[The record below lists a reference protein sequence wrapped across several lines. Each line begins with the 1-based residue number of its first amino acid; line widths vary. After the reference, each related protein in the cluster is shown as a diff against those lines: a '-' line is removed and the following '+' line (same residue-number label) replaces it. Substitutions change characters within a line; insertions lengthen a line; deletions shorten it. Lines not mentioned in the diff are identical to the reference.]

1 MTSSES
7 IPLKACFYHRAL
19 LTEKWNRWYLVNP
32 RDVYLHPIS
41 FKNLP
46 KSFTQL
52 LCTIWVLLLI
62 TRDYVPFF
70 ITIAEKHCGVTSQ
83 LRPEHLTA
91 YPDGF
96 KRKKEKKK
104 KGQRGSNDNKIIFWG
119 IICDTWSGTSE
130 ANCSFYW
137 NRKIRRGSSHFSRLD

>member
-104 KGQRGSNDNKIIFWG
+104 KVNVEAMTIKLYFEVLSVIPGQGLLKPIVLSTG
-119 IICDTWSGTSE
+119 IERSGEE
-130 ANCSFYW
+130 AVISP
-137 NRKIRRGSSHFSRLD
+137 D

>member
-41 FKNLP
+41 FKNLL

-104 KGQRGSNDNKIIFWG
+104 KVNVEAMTIKLYFEVLSVIPGQGLLKPIVLSTG
-119 IICDTWSGTSE
+119 IERSGEE
-130 ANCSFYW
+130 AVISP
-137 NRKIRRGSSHFSRLD
+137 D

>member
-7 IPLKACFYHRAL
+7 IPLKVHFYHRAL
-19 LTEKWNRWYLVNP
+19 LIEKWNRWYLVNP

-104 KGQRGSNDNKIIFWG
+104 VNVEAMTIKLYFEVLSVIPGQGLLKPIVLSTG
-119 IICDTWSGTSE
+119 IERSGEE
-130 ANCSFYW
+130 AVISP
-137 NRKIRRGSSHFSRLD
+137 D

>member
-7 IPLKACFYHRAL
+7 IPLKAHFYHRAL

-104 KGQRGSNDNKIIFWG
+104 VNVEAMTIKLYFEVLSVIPGQGLLKPIVLSTG
-119 IICDTWSGTSE
+119 IERSGEE
-130 ANCSFYW
+130 AVISP
-137 NRKIRRGSSHFSRLD
+137 D

>member
-7 IPLKACFYHRAL
+7 IPLKVHFYHRAL
-19 LTEKWNRWYLVNP
+19 LIEKWNRWYLVNP

-104 KGQRGSNDNKIIFWG
+104 KVNVEAMTIKLYFEVLSVIPGQGLLKPIVLSTG
-119 IICDTWSGTSE
+119 IERSGEE
-130 ANCSFYW
+130 AVISP
-137 NRKIRRGSSHFSRLD
+137 D

>member
-7 IPLKACFYHRAL
+7 IPLKVHFYHRAL
-19 LTEKWNRWYLVNP
+19 LIEKWNRWYLVNP

-41 FKNLP
+41 FKNLL

-104 KGQRGSNDNKIIFWG
+104 VNVEAMTIKLYFEVLSVIPGQGLLKPIVLSTG
-119 IICDTWSGTSE
+119 IERSGEE
-130 ANCSFYW
+130 AVISP
-137 NRKIRRGSSHFSRLD
+137 D

>member
-7 IPLKACFYHRAL
+7 IPLKAHFYHRAL

-41 FKNLP
+41 FKNLL

-104 KGQRGSNDNKIIFWG
+104 VNVEAMTIKLYFEVLSVIPGQGLLKPIVLSTG
-119 IICDTWSGTSE
+119 IERSGEE
-130 ANCSFYW
+130 AVISP
-137 NRKIRRGSSHFSRLD
+137 D